1 MTDHHSAFICVTA
14 EPAFHGSTLRGAV
27 KLDVTHFDGDLFLA
41 NVHVGMASRIVSL
54 HAKLTLRFRNET
66 GNLLKQE
73 LVKAVNLHAHE
84 SFVFEIQLDDVPC
97 IGLSGNGNERSI
109 FLAVKL

>member
-14 EPAFHGSTLRGAV
+14 ESTLHGSTLRGAV
-27 KLDVTHFDGDLFLA
+27 KPDVTHFDGDLFLS
-41 NVHVGMASRIVSL
+41 NMHVGVAGGVVGL
-54 HAKLTLRFRNET
+54 HAQLALRFRNET

-84 SFVFEIQLDDVPC
+84 SFVLEI
-97 IGLSGNGNERSI
+97 
-109 FLAVKL
+109 